1 MIFRL
6 FFLLL
11 LAPVCQADSPDWKAY
26 NEILIEYVSPGEKNG
41 ISVNLVNYTAL
52 QGSSDF
58 MDLVAQIRE
67 FDVSHLETR
76 EEHLAFY
83 INAYN
88 ILTIQLIIDHWP
100 VNSIRDVGNLFRGP
114 WDQTVLTTHS
124 KDLTLDNIEHDIIRS
139 YGEPLIHF
147 AVNCASVSCPDLR
160 REAYQADRLNE
171 QLTDQIQT
179 MFQQQRKGAVQKG
192 SILSVTKLFK
202 WYASDFEANGSV
214 ESYIRAHF
222 PNLEFSNM
230 KADLDYDW
238 SLNGVTP

>member
-1 MIFRL
+1 MIFRM

-11 LAPVCQADSPDWKAY
+11 LAPICRADVPDWKAY

-41 ISVNLVNYTAL
+41 ISVNLVDYTGL

-58 MDLVAQIRE
+58 TELVAQIRE
-67 FDVSHLETR
+67 FDVSRLETR

-83 INAYN
+83 INTYN

-100 VNSIRDVGNLFRGP
+100 VNSIRDIGNLFRGP
-114 WDQTVLTTHS
+114 WDKIVLTTHF

-171 QLTDQIQT
+171 QLTDQFQT

-192 SILSVTKLFK
+192 STLRVTKLFK

-214 ESYIRAHF
+214 DSYIRAHF

>member
-6 FFLLL
+6 LFLLL
-11 LAPVCQADSPDWKAY
+11 LTPICRADSPDWKVY

-41 ISVNLVNYTAL
+41 ISVNLVDYTAL

-67 FDVSHLETR
+67 FDVSLLETR

-100 VNSIRDVGNLFRGP
+100 VNSIRDIGNLFRGP
-114 WDQTVLTTHS
+114 WDQTVLTTNS
-124 KDLTLDNIEHDIIRS
+124 KDLTLDNVEHDIIRS

-171 QLTDQIQT
+171 QLTDQFQT
-179 MFQQQRKGAVQKG
+179 MFQQQRKGAVKKG
-192 SILSVTKLFK
+192 STLSVTKLFK
-202 WYASDFEANGSV
+202 WYAGDFEANGSV
-214 ESYIRAHF
+214 ESYIRTHF

-230 KADLDYDW
+230 KANLDYDW
-238 SLNGVTP
+238 SLNGITP